1 MSVVTR
7 NVSLLSMELKQMAGK
22 FEGKVSQ
29 DLKAIEGA
37 WTQGGANLPLLLNR
51 VKVAA
56 EPGE

>member
-1 MSVVTR
+1 
-7 NVSLLSMELKQMAGK
+7 MELKQMAGK